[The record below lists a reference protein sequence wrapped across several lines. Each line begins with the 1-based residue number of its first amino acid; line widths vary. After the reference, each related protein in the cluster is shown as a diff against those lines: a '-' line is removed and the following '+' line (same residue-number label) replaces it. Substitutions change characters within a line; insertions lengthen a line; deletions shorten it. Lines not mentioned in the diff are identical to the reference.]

1 MTAKLKDIETTRAS
15 GPPADT
21 SSAEQPTIT
30 KQQANISSSLSP
42 IDASS
47 RKLRNGLILANI
59 VGWIL
64 IVVVIKLIFF

>member
-1 MTAKLKDIETTRAS
+1 MIAKLKDIATGAN

-21 SSAEQPTIT
+21 SSAEQPIT
-30 KQQANISSSLSP
+30 KQQANIPSSLSP
-42 IDASS
+42 IDASG

-64 IVVVIKLIFF
+64 IVVLIKLIFF